1 MNPVLKEQLPGLQ
14 AAHSKGECVYQTQSS
29 ALNDEDR
36 DFNPVREAGN
46 ESETGKG
53 EVSAGD
59 SSEINQTSA
68 TSYDEECDPGFGRS
82 CPHCGSCCGR
92 QRDLA
97 KRMKKTHLEEIV
109 KILKTRSVRTTGL
122 PLPSGR
128 EREIPPADVPTTSE
142 PAGDAQASHMH
153 RARDRWTECD
163 NRDANDETAVERGTC
178 SAAETKRGAG
188 MRESSDRDTDATD
201 DKSSVIEKEKNNNE
215 ETVTTPYDY
224 TESRQSLNLKTKE
237 IIHSGEALY
246 GFGCGGDNF
255 DRLGSLKTLAGF
267 LPPYFCTE
275 CGKRFN
281 GSGTLKRHLRIH
293 TGESP
298 YHCTECGKN
307 FKDSG
312 ALKRHRRIHTGESP
326 YHCTECEKKFRQLGH
341 LKEHQRIHTGETPYH
356 CTQCRKS
363 FSQLGNL
370 KTHQRIHTG
379 ETPYT
384 CADCGKSFRQIRQ
397 LRTHQQVHTGETPF
411 HCSECGKS
419 FKWMCSLKEH
429 QRIHTGEAP
438 YSCLDCGKSFKGAG
452 TLKKHRRVH
461 TGETPYRCEDCG
473 KGFKES
479 GALRRHQRIH
489 TGETPYHCSVCSK
502 KFSRVDHL
510 KDHQRIHSG
519 E

>member
-1 MNPVLKEQLPGLQ
+1 MNPAPKDELPDLET
-14 AAHSKGECVYQTQSS
+14 AHSKGEFVYQTPSS
-29 ALNDEDR
+29 VLKDEETEQGSDYK
-36 DFNPVREAGN
+36 DADSSPVREAGN
-46 ESETGKG
+46 ESETGK
-53 EVSAGD
+53 EEIPAGD
-59 SSEINQTSA
+59 SSKISRSPA
-68 TSYDEECDPGFGRS
+68 TSYDEERDPGFVGSS
-82 CPHCGSCCGR
+82 CPHCGSRFSR

-97 KRMKKTHLEEIV
+97 KHMKKTHLEEIV
-109 KILKTRSVRTTGL
+109 KILKTRSVHTTGL
-122 PLPSGR
+122 PLPNGR
-128 EREIPPADVPTTSE
+128 GSEIPPADVPATSE
-142 PAGDAQASHMH
+142 S
-153 RARDRWTECD
+153 
-163 NRDANDETAVERGTC
+163 AVEPGTC
-178 SAAETKRGAG
+178 RVAETKHGEG
-188 MRESSDRDTDATD
+188 MGERSDG
-201 DKSSVIEKEKNNNE
+201 KEKNNTE
-215 ETVTTPYDY
+215 ETAATPCDY
-224 TESRQSLNLKTKE
+224 PESRQSLNLKTKE
-237 IIHSGEALY
+237 VTHSGETLY
-246 GFGCGGDNF
+246 AFGCGGD
-255 DRLGSLKTLAGF
+255 DSDQLGSLKTPAGF
-267 LPPYFCTE
+267 LPPYICTE

-281 GSGTLKRHLRIH
+281 GSGTLKRHRRIH

-298 YHCTECGKN
+298 YHCSECGKN

-356 CTQCRKS
+356 CAQCRKS

-379 ETPYT
+379 ETPYA
-384 CADCGKSFRQIRQ
+384 CADCGRSFRQIRQ

-438 YSCLDCGKSFKGAG
+438 YGCPDCGKSFKGAG

-461 TGETPYRCEDCG
+461 TGETPYSCGDCG
-473 KGFKES
+473 KAFKES